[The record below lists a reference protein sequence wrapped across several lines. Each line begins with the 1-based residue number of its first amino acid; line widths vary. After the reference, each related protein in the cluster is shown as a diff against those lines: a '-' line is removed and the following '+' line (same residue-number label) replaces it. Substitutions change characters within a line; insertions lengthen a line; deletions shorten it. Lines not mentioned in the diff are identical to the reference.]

1 MTAQAVQVPPVAGA
15 APVYNAA
22 GSADTFPTNPG
33 RHYIVHVKNASGGSI
48 NVTVTDPNSVS
59 PGGATQFNPNV
70 LIAVPAGA
78 ERVMVLEG
86 TRFRDSSGN
95 INLAFSATT
104 SVTYAIY
111 AML

>member
-1 MTAQAVQVPPVAGA
+1 MTVQLVQVPPVGGV

-22 GSADTFPTNPG
+22 GSTDTIAVNPG
-33 RHYIVHVKNASGGSI
+33 RHYIVHVKNGGGSSI

-59 PGGATQFNPNV
+59 PSGATQFNPNV
-70 LIAVPAGA
+70 IVAVGAGT
-78 ERVMVLEG
+78 EKVMVLEA
-86 TRFRDSSGN
+86 TRFRDTSGN
-95 INLAFSATT
+95 INLAFSATA